1 MEFKCKILEPSYH
14 RKPYFDGYDTEK
26 ADSSF
31 DCIDCGNMLEIP
43 FDEILESAYNWKE
56 KVNQSDSNKI
66 TNHFDLNDVGKS
78 HDGGIPSIF
87 TKQCEQCK
95 SKYLFYFGLRE
106 YHHSVYKVVKQG
118 ISQILITKLTG

>member
-14 RKPYFDGYDTEK
+14 RKPYFDSHDTEK

-31 DCIDCGNMLEIP
+31 DCIDCGNRLEII
-43 FDEILESAYNWKE
+43 FNEILESAYNWKE
-56 KVNQSDSNKI
+56 KVTQSNINKI
-66 TNHFDLNDVGKS
+66 TNHFNLNDVGKS
-78 HDGGIPSIF
+78 HDGGFTSIF
-87 TKQCEQCK
+87 KKECQQCQ
-95 SKYLFYFGLRE
+95 STYLFYFGLTE